1 MDFENVIK
9 ERYSVRKFLDKPVEE
24 EKIEKIM
31 EACRLAP
38 TAKNKQPI
46 KVFVIKSSEGLEKID
61 SISVCRYNAPLVFLV
76 CYDLNNCWY
85 NEDKTVNS
93 GIEDASICTT
103 HMMLEAYN
111 IGLGSCW
118 INLMDYSKCR
128 EVFNLDENIVP
139 LCLLDV
145 GYSDMPAGPLH
156 SKSKEIDEIFSV
168 M

>member
-1 MDFENVIK
+1 MNFEELIR
-9 ERYSVRKFLDKPVEE
+9 ERYSVRKFLDTPVEE

-31 EACRLAP
+31 EACMVAP

-61 SISVCRYNAPLVFLV
+61 SISVCL
-76 CYDLNNCWY
+76 DNCWY

-145 GYSDMPAGPLH
+145 GYSDIGAGPLH
-156 SKSKEIDEIFSV
+156 SKSKEINEVFSI

>member
-24 EKIEKIM
+24 DKINKIM
-31 EACRLAP
+31 EVCMVAP

-46 KVFVIKSSEGLEKID
+46 KVFVIKSGEGLEKID

-76 CYDLNNCWY
+76 CYDLDNCWY

>member
-1 MDFENVIK
+1 MDFEKVIK
-9 ERYSVRKFLDKPVEE
+9 ERYSVRKFLDIPVED
-24 EKIEKIM
+24 EKIQKIM
-31 EACRLAP
+31 EACILAP

-46 KVFVIKSSEGLEKID
+46 KIFAVKSIEGLEKID

-76 CYDLNNCWY
+76 CYDSDACWY

-93 GIEDASICTT
+93 GVEDASICTT

-128 EVFNLDENIVP
+128 EVFNLEENLVP
-139 LCLLDV
+139 VCLLDV
-145 GYSDMPAGPLH
+145 GYSDYEASPMH
-156 SKSKEIDEIFSV
+156 SKSKEIDEIFSLV
-168 M
+168 

>member
-1 MDFENVIK
+1 MDFENVIR
-9 ERYSVRKFLDKPVEE
+9 ERYSVRRFLDISVED

-38 TAKNKQPI
+38 TAKNLQPI
-46 KVFVIKSSEGLEKID
+46 KVFVVKSSEGLEKID
-61 SISVCRYNAPLVFLV
+61 SISVCRYNAPLVFLI
-76 CYDLNNCWY
+76 CYDLDNCWY
-85 NEDKTVNS
+85 SEDRLVNS

-118 INLMDYSKCR
+118 INLMDYSKCK
-128 EVFNLDENIVP
+128 EIFNLDENIVP

-145 GYSDMPAGPLH
+145 GYSNMEAGPLH
-156 SKSKEIDEIFSV
+156 SKSKEIDEMFSI

>member
-1 MDFENVIK
+1 MDFEKIIR
-9 ERYSVRKFLDKPVEE
+9 ERYSVRKFLDTPVEE
-24 EKIEKIM
+24 EKINKIM
-31 EACRLAP
+31 EACMVAP
-38 TAKNKQPI
+38 TAKNLQPI
-46 KVFVIKSSEGLEKID
+46 RVFAIKSSEGLEKVD

-85 NEDKTVNS
+85 SEDKTVNS

-118 INLMDYSKCR
+118 INLMDYSKCK
-128 EVFNLDENIVP
+128 EIFDLDENIVP

-145 GYSDMPAGPLH
+145 GYPDIGAGPLH